1 VQLHASGTKRTGSGV
16 KENILTSATS
26 NGTSAPKTAHESKK
40 PHYSKRGSS
49 GKHKTS
55 SHNNNTPGERK
66 NDFVK
71 FIPYSVGITLILIS
85 AYLIYR
91 KIKK

>member
-16 KENILTSATS
+16 KENASTTVTST
-26 NGTSAPKTAHESKK
+26 GTSAPSKK
-40 PHYSKRGSS
+40 PHNPKRGSS
-49 GKHKTS
+49 GKHKTP
-55 SHNNNTPGERK
+55 HNNNNTPGERK
-66 NDFVK
+66 NEIVK
-71 FIPYSVGITLILIS
+71 FIPYSVGISLIIIS